1 MIYKLYNY
9 LKAIEV
15 VTPTNTT
22 LLVHDAHRYLDQNV
36 VVNTCETSHNHIKLQ
51 IKNEHRTA
59 STLTVKFYN
68 PIEDIKNFINLDGQ
82 NVPYTGTEQ
91 FDNIIFI
98 SSTWGTYIIKADT
111 PCSIHA
117 TETSIEIT
125 FELDAHCDLETMIH
139 FEKFVP
145 IHSTAHVLDVVL
157 KN

>member
-9 LKAIEV
+9 LKDIEV
-15 VTPTNTT
+15 ATQTTTT
-22 LLVHDAHRYLDQNV
+22 LLSHDVHRYLDQDV
-36 VVNTCETSHNHIKLQ
+36 IVNTCEASHNHIKLQ

-68 PIEDIKNFINLDGQ
+68 PIEDIKNFINLDGHQ
-82 NVPYTGTEQ
+82 VPYTGAEC
-91 FDNIIFI
+91 FNDIIFI

-117 TETSIEIT
+117 TETLIEIS
-125 FELDAHCDLETMIH
+125 FDLEAHCDLDTMIH